1 MQVSATEAKNRFGTI
16 CTHAQSEPVFVAK
29 DGRIDTVIISAKQ
42 YYQLK
47 SNNNNDGAALAKRQ
61 TEFETTYKTWF
72 SEQNQRFEKYGL
84 WCDDMRVW

>member
-16 CTHAQSEPVFVAK
+16 CTFAQSEPVFVAK

-47 SNNNNDGAALAKRQ
+47 SSTNDDSALVKRQ
-61 TEFETTYKTWF
+61 TKFEATYKTWL
-72 SEQNQRFEKYGL
+72 SEQNQRFEQNGL
-84 WCDDMRVW
+84 WCDDLRVW

>member
-47 SNNNNDGAALAKRQ
+47 STNNDDAALLKRQ
-61 TEFETTYKTWF
+61 TEFEATYKTWL
-72 SEQNQRFEKYGL
+72 SAQNQRFENYGL